1 MSTWL
6 PQVDASRNL
15 QPAAKSQTSAA
26 MNDTIAPSEEVLGGP
41 EHQYIGGATLGTIR
55 TGFS

>member
-1 MSTWL
+1 
-6 PQVDASRNL
+6 
-15 QPAAKSQTSAA
+15 